1 MLGLKCN
8 EGSKRPM
15 RDIVTKFVTR
25 EFFVLA
31 GKTLNIEKAKLLET
45 PEKRQAKDDLAQSLG
60 MAIVHD
66 DEVGRKWREL
76 SSEHV
81 SEAARVGR
89 ERARVYAEFGSP
101 RDSSE

>member
-1 MLGLKCN
+1 MVAATTVAATTVAAITMDGT
-8 EGSKRPM
+8 GRPEATVQ
-15 RDIVTKFVTR
+15 RSAPPFAR
-25 EFFVLA
+25 A
-31 GKTLNIEKAKLLET
+31 
-45 PEKRQAKDDLAQSLG
+45 
-60 MAIVHD
+60 AIVHD